1 MILWYNCRE
10 MEPDFYTS
18 FKEKSNMLDT
28 LHKVVLSGEF
38 PMSELLNK
46 FYEILDDMA
55 VNPDLLPKTI
65 DVYYE
70 ILSRMEYPDVQK
82 SIDYTYEKFPTI
94 FLRSSYFLATLAE
107 TFPESYEYIFDKL
120 SKDPKNYGDTA
131 KSIIPI
137 LAKLTINAPAKHK
150 DAFLDKFFKIA
161 YAKHP
166 MHYAT
171 IKDNIVSLFINMPD
185 RRDLLFDKAVN
196 FFDLNSAVE
205 FTDIML
211 MLCSKMND
219 RVDKTFD
226 FMVKNM
232 ENPNMKPETLAN
244 VVEYVGRFAHQPEY
258 TEKVANVLHAIKK
271 SKHIGHL
278 TVLRAFARLNGNTD
292 LLRSFVFF
300 GERVPKSPEHPDS
313 WRDAWSIPP
322 DETCVFVLGGNGAVR
337 PKQAN
342 GYLSPID
349 SFLQSQHVPG
359 VKLYAEY
366 HDFGDQKRDPVHAFN
381 DATARIAFMKQH
393 GRRVK
398 QEVKPTFDDLNPQY
412 VEQIFKS
419 VFLPRISQDGK
430 RLDFETACKNIR
442 NITVVAH
449 CHGGFTF
456 LKIEELMQQALKDL
470 GYSNFERLEIQ
481 KQLLCIAH
489 APYCPL
495 GISKSTMISFISA
508 SDYNMHSYNQFEQ
521 MLRNL
526 PKIPLSWFAGQH
538 GNVFIAKKL
547 YTPKYHTD
555 SDSPEHNFYGYDI
568 KAEELT
574 QPGEIMTRFAGNAL
588 KNSLA
593 GAMAG
598 KPIGTVREL
607 VTGGDP
613 ELEQEFDTAAR
624 HGDRIYGDMVTR
636 AMEYAQ
642 PHRNNR

>member
-1 MILWYNCRE
+1 
-10 MEPDFYTS
+10 MEPDFNTA
-18 FKEKSNMLDT
+18 FKNKSTTLDT

-46 FYEILDDMA
+46 FYDILDDMA
-55 VNPDLLPKTI
+55 VNPDLLPQTI

-70 ILSRMEYPDVQK
+70 ILSHMEYPDVQK
-82 SIDYTYEKFPTI
+82 SIDYTYERFPPI
-94 FLRSSYFLATLAE
+94 FLRSPYFLATIAN

-120 SKDPKNYGDTA
+120 SNSVLKSKDLA

-137 LAKLTINAPAKHK
+137 LVKLTINSPVNLM
-150 DAFLDKFFKIA
+150 DNFIDRLFKISDA
-161 YAKHP
+161 NHP
-166 MHYAT
+166 ENRDKLKESFTTLYL
-171 IKDNIVSLFINMPD
+171 NLPD
-185 RRDLLFDKAVN
+185 KRDLLFDKIVGLFNLGIAE
-196 FFDLNSAVE
+196 E
-205 FTDIML
+205 FKTVFL

-219 RVDKTFD
+219 RMDKTFD

-232 ENPNMKPETLAN
+232 EHPNMTPDILAS
-244 VVEYVGRFAHQPEY
+244 VVEYAGRFANNPEY
-258 TEKVANVLHAIKK
+258 TEKAANVLHTIKK
-271 SKHIGHL
+271 SKHIGQL

-300 GERVPKSPEHPDS
+300 GERVEKSPEHPDS
-313 WRDAWSIPP
+313 WRDVWAIPP
-322 DETCVFVLGGNGAVR
+322 NETCVFVLGGNGAVR
-337 PKQAN
+337 SKQAN

-366 HDFGDQKRDPVHAFN
+366 HDFGDQKHDPVHAFN
-381 DATARIAFMKQH
+381 DATARITFMKQH

-398 QEVKPTFDDLNPQY
+398 QEDKPTFDDLNPKY

-430 RLDFETACKNIR
+430 RLNFETACKNIR

-449 CHGGFTF
+449 CHGGYTF

-495 GISKSTMISFISA
+495 GISKSTMVSFVSA
-508 SDYNMHSYNQFEQ
+508 SDYNMHSFNKFET

-547 YTPKYHTD
+547 FTSMYHTD
-555 SDSPEHNFYGYDI
+555 NDSPEHNFYGYDI
-568 KAEELT
+568 IDKELT
-574 QPGEIMTRFAGNAL
+574 PSGAMMVRFAGNAL

-598 KPIGTVREL
+598 KTIGTVREL

-624 HGDRIYGDMVTR
+624 HGDRIYGDMVAKVT
-636 AMEYAQ
+636 EYAQ
-642 PHRNNR
+642 THRNNR

>member
-10 MEPDFYTS
+10 MGTDFYTS

-28 LHKVVLSGEF
+28 LHRVVLSGEF

-46 FYEILDDMA
+46 FYDILDDMA

-65 DVYYE
+65 DLYYS

-94 FLRSSYFLATLAE
+94 FLRSPYFLATIAN
-107 TFPESYEYIFDKL
+107 TFSESYEYIFDKL
-120 SKDPKNYGDTA
+120 TKEVLNSKDRA

-137 LAKLTINAPAKHK
+137 LVKLTINSPVNLR
-150 DAFLDKFFKIA
+150 DNFIDRLFKISDA
-161 YAKHP
+161 NHP
-166 MHYAT
+166 ENRDAL
-171 IKDNIVSLFINMPD
+171 KDGFTTLYMNMPQK
-185 RRDLLFDKAVN
+185 RDLLFDKIIGVFN
-196 FFDLNSAVE
+196 LNDSADFENV
-205 FTDIML
+205 FR
-211 MLCSKMND
+211 MLCSKIND

-232 ENPNMKPETLAN
+232 GNPNMTPEILADI
-244 VVEYVGRFAHQPEY
+244 VEYVGRFAHQPEY
-258 TEKVANVLHAIKK
+258 ADKVESALHAIKK
-271 SKHIGHL
+271 SKHVRHL

-300 GERVPKSPEHPDS
+300 GERVPKSPEYPDS

-322 DETCVFVLGGNGAVR
+322 DETCVFVLGGNGAVKPR
-337 PKQAN
+337 QAN
-342 GYLSPID
+342 GYLSSID
-349 SFLQSQHVPG
+349 SFLKSQHVPG

-381 DATARIAFMKQH
+381 DATARIALMKQH

-398 QEVKPTFDDLNPQY
+398 QEIKPNFDDLHPQY
-412 VEQIFKS
+412 VEQIFNS
-419 VFLPRISQDGK
+419 VFLPRISRDGK

-449 CHGGFTF
+449 CHGGYTF

-495 GISKSTMISFISA
+495 GTSKSTMISFLSA

-538 GNVFIAKKL
+538 GNVFITKKL
-547 YTPKYHTD
+547 YTPLYHSDT
-555 SDSPEHNFYGYDI
+555 DSPEHNFYGYDI

-574 QPGEIMTRFAGNAL
+574 PYGAIMTRFAGNAL
-588 KNSLA
+588 KNGLA

-613 ELEQEFDTAAR
+613 ELEQEFDTATR
-624 HGDRIYGDMVTR
+624 HGERMYGDMV
-636 AMEYAQ
+636 ANAIENAHKY
-642 PHRNNR
+642 HR